1 MARHTFVLTAGV
13 VAVGAQSFVLAPL
26 LPDIAAGLGT
36 GVTEVGRAF
45 AAYGLGVLVSA
56 LGVGPWLDRV
66 ARRPA
71 LAAGLVAVL
80 LGAIGSASATGWGG
94 LAAAQAL
101 VGVGVGVVLPVT
113 YALAAELA
121 APGAD
126 LRATGRVLTGW
137 SIALVGG
144 VPLSALLGDAVGW
157 RGAFVA
163 LGVGA
168 AVQIVALGALPASRP
183 VQAPRPA
190 GFGAALR
197 APGVPR
203 LLLGV
208 GASMTA
214 FYAVFGFA
222 GTELRAEHGDTAAVA
237 ALLALAYGS
246 GFGLGATLDRYLD
259 RLGGHRLV
267 APALGLLA
275 VVYLALGASVA
286 WLPVVLTAAVV
297 WGVANHVVLTA
308 LVGGLSAATDARG
321 PVLALNAAATSGGA
335 VLAGALA
342 GPLRDIVG
350 FAWLTVASAAVVAAA
365 VPVLARRSPA
375 RSDPA
380 RPAAR
385 REVPGPVR

>member
-26 LPDIAAGLGT
+26 LPDVATGLGA

-56 LGVGPWLDRV
+56 LVLGPWLDRV

-80 LGAIGSASATGWGG
+80 LGAVGSASATGWTG

-101 VGVGVGVVLPVT
+101 VGAGVGVVLPVT

-144 VPLSALLGDAVGW
+144 VPLSAVLGDAVGW

-163 LGVGA
+163 LGIA
-168 AVQIVALGALPASRP
+168 AAAQIVALGALPAVRP
-183 VQAPRPA
+183 AGTVGPA
-190 GFGAALR
+190 GFGPALR
-197 APGVPR
+197 ASGVPR

-222 GTELRAEHGDTAAVA
+222 GTELRAVHGDTAAVA
-237 ALLALAYGS
+237 ALLALAYGA
-246 GFGLGATLDRYLD
+246 GFGLGATLDRHLD

-267 APALGLLA
+267 APSLGLLA
-275 VVYLALGASVA
+275 VVYLVLGASVA
-286 WLPVVLTAAVV
+286 RLPVVLAAAMV

-335 VLAGALA
+335 ILAGALA
-342 GPLRDIVG
+342 GPVRDTVG
-350 FAWLTVASAAVVAAA
+350 FGGLAVAAAAVVAVA
-365 VPVLARRSPA
+365 VPVLARRAPT
-375 RSDPA
+375 RSL
-380 RPAAR
+380 
-385 REVPGPVR
+385 GPVPDNYPSASLAAP